1 MSKKSIEITIIPEEV
16 LINKIYFL
24 KNEKVM
30 LDKDLALLYGVKSI
44 RLREQVKR
52 NISKFPSHFM
62 FQLTDLEVENNGIAK
77 CDTIKKTPR
86 RDRSMRTRF
95 ENY

>member
-44 RLREQVKR
+44 RLRNR
-52 NISKFPSHFM
+52 
-62 FQLTDLEVENNGIAK
+62 
-77 CDTIKKTPR
+77 
-86 RDRSMRTRF
+86 
-95 ENY
+95 

>member
-1 MSKKSIEITIIPEEV
+1 
-16 LINKIYFL
+16 
-24 KNEKVM
+24 
-30 LDKDLALLYGVKSI
+30 
-44 RLREQVKR
+44 
-52 NISKFPSHFM
+52 M